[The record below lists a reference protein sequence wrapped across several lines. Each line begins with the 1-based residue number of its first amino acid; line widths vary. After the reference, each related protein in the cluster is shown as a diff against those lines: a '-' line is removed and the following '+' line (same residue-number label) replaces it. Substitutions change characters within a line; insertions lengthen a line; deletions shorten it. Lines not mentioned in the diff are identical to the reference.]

1 MCQATRGLTPA
12 CRRFVVSAAEKKSS
26 TQLREIT
33 TRRRGLVEQ
42 QHGTPNNKTGQTQLA
57 KKKESQ
63 T

>member
-1 MCQATRGLTPA
+1 VSGNTRVNA
-12 CRRFVVSAAEKKSS
+12 RVSSFCGFSGGKKSS